1 MLKIKATLREPSQ
14 KLDEVRASG
23 NVPGVIYGPKF
34 DSQSVSFVV
43 EDLKSLINKS
53 SDNTKVAVE
62 LDGKE
67 HICII
72 KEAQLDY
79 MKNRVIHID
88 FMVLDD
94 SRKIKALVPLNFVG
108 ESLAVRKLAAVPKFF
123 MKEVQ
128 VRCLPADM
136 PEVIDVDLA
145 NLVDLDSIIH
155 VSDLSVSEKVEILSD
170 KLHSIATAVMPKR
183 KAE

>member
-1 MLKIKATLREPSQ
+1 
-14 KLDEVRASG
+14 
-23 NVPGVIYGPKF
+23 
-34 DSQSVSFVV
+34 
-43 EDLKSLINKS
+43 
-53 SDNTKVAVE
+53 
-62 LDGKE
+62 
-67 HICII
+67 
-72 KEAQLDY
+72 
-79 MKNRVIHID
+79 
-88 FMVLDD
+88 
-94 SRKIKALVPLNFVG
+94 
-108 ESLAVRKLAAVPKFF
+108 

>member
-1 MLKIKATLREPSQ
+1 MLKIKATLRDASQ

-23 NVPGVIYGPKF
+23 LVPGIVYGPKF
-34 DSQSVSFVV
+34 ENKTVSFVV
-43 EDLKSLINKS
+43 EDIKSLINKS
-53 SDNTKVAVE
+53 ADNTKVAVE
-62 LDGKE
+62 IDGKE

-79 MKNRVIHID
+79 MKNRVIHVD
-88 FMVLDD
+88 FMVLDET
-94 SRKIKALVPLNFVG
+94 RKITALVPLNFVG
-108 ESLAVRKLAAVPKFF
+108 ESLAVRKLAAIPKFF

-155 VSDLSVSEKVEILSD
+155 VSDLNVSDKVEVLSD
-170 KLHSIATAVMPKR
+170 KLHSVATAVMPKR
-183 KAE
+183 KSE